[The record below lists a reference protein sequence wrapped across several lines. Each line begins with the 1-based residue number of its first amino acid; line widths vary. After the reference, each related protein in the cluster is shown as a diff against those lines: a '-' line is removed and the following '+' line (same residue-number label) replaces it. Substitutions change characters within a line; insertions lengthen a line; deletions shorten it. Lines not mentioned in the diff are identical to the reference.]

1 MMSVHPPPKSNV
13 FFSII
18 FSFWTST
25 LDVVATALDQINLSY
40 ARIDGTMPIK
50 QRQHVLTAF
59 SEDSDLRVLLMSLRC
74 GSTG

>member
-1 MMSVHPPPKSNV
+1 MSMYITSVSDV

-40 ARIDGTMPIK
+40 ARIDGTLPIK
-50 QRQHVLTAF
+50 QRQHVLTSF
-59 SEDSDLRVLLMSLRC
+59 NEDYHLQVLLMSLGC